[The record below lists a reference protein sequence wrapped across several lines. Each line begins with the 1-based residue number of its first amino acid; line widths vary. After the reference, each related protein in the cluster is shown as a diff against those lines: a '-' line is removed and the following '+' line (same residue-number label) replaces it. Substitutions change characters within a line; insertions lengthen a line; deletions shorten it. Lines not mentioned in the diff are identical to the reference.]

1 LSRLAEPT
9 NRVLATA
16 AVVGPE
22 FEPAVVERAAGVGQ
36 DEVLAAVEEALGA
49 RLLVEVSAD
58 RYRFAHALVR
68 ATLYD
73 ELSGPRRLSLHRRV
87 AEAIESLHGP
97 ALDDHLPALAHHW
110 ARASAP
116 AAATAQAVDYA
127 TRAGDR
133 ALGQLAHDQAV
144 GYYRQALE
152 LLEVAEA
159 APSGSRS
166 NSTSPSERPSAER

>member
-97 ALDDHLPALAHHW
+97 ALDDHLPALVVRREFDLVVEGGSSSAHF
-110 ARASAP
+110 
-116 AAATAQAVDYA
+116 
-127 TRAGDR
+127 GDD
-133 ALGQLAHDQAV
+133 LGGGGVPHEGLRGEVQVV
-144 GYYRQALE
+144 GPGRD
-152 LLEVAEA
+152 
-159 APSGSRS
+159 S
-166 NSTSPSERPSAER
+166 